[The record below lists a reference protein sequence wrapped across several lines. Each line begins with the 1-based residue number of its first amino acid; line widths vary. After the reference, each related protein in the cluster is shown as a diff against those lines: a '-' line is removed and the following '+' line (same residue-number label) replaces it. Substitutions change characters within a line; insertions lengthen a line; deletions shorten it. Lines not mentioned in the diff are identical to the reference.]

1 MATARPRHLAVDD
14 VWVWHA
20 VRAIVVVLATTE
32 AVFSAWVWR
41 TPLDVLLAVVSAAAV
56 IVALFHPVPGV
67 LMALAPL
74 ISDIL
79 MPRDHGVT
87 PMVVVTIVV
96 AARAQPRVALLVLTG
111 VAGIRAGHLWWSS
124 GSTESLFLAALFLAA
139 LGVGVVLRWLLR
151 HRILSTRELSLLE
164 ERVRATRQ
172 EERAA
177 LADELSGILTQ
188 DLRATG
194 ALLDRAQVAG
204 AGAAS
209 LVEVDAR
216 ARASLTRLRRLVSTL
231 RGAGTAD
238 QATPGDLVSALEEV
252 EDHLVGHGLTVEI
265 DLPDPATIRPT
276 TDADALLRTLRT
288 AVDRLREEGGTG
300 TIHLR
305 VAASGG
311 GVAVL
316 VGRRDG
322 DLGTRWLVEEFVPP
336 RPQSA
341 APADA
346 PRRPFLTRISLNTAR
361 LALALPAT
369 AAAGVWTVGLVLTW
383 RERPELLTHDLAMV
397 VAFLALAL
405 AATSPPASA
414 MVLAAAAIL
423 TSTRLAPVPGLSPL
437 FFLNVFLLAVVAA
450 NWPRI
455 VPVVALGSAL
465 TFIWWH
471 RGSDDHLVM
480 SLASVMLLTFGV
492 AFGLG
497 VRYFVRVRA
506 AHLQEFTR
514 LTRAFSVART
524 TERAQLA
531 GELHD
536 IVAHQLSLMTMVLMA
551 HGTSDEPAAVTATR
565 LRLVRLNAAAQAD
578 LATLVN
584 LTRQDAPPSREPGT
598 TPSRAAAATA
608 ETLRAAGH
616 PIDLRVSAG
625 ADSSDPTTQRT
636 VSSILREAT
645 TNILRYAPTGSPVEM
660 VITASEATL
669 GVRVVSAL
677 PSMARTNADSTG
689 FGLIGLAE
697 RVTLTGGTFT
707 AGPVGD
713 HWVVAASVPRTP
725 DSDPIAPRPSRL
737 FTRRSAAVGSD

>member
-1 MATARPRHLAVDD
+1 M
-14 VWVWHA
+14 
-20 VRAIVVVLATTE
+20 
-32 AVFSAWVWR
+32 F
-41 TPLDVLLAVVSAAAV
+41 
-56 IVALFHPVPGV
+56 
-67 LMALAPL
+67 
-74 ISDIL
+74 
-79 MPRDHGVT
+79 
-87 PMVVVTIVV
+87 
-96 AARAQPRVALLVLTG
+96 
-111 VAGIRAGHLWWSS
+111 
-124 GSTESLFLAALFLAA
+124 
-139 LGVGVVLRWLLR
+139 
-151 HRILSTRELSLLE
+151 
-164 ERVRATRQ
+164 
-172 EERAA
+172 
-177 LADELSGILTQ
+177 
-188 DLRATG
+188 
-194 ALLDRAQVAG
+194 
-204 AGAAS
+204 
-209 LVEVDAR
+209 
-216 ARASLTRLRRLVSTL
+216 
-231 RGAGTAD
+231 
-238 QATPGDLVSALEEV
+238 
-252 EDHLVGHGLTVEI
+252 
-265 DLPDPATIRPT
+265 
-276 TDADALLRTLRT
+276 
-288 AVDRLREEGGTG
+288 
-300 TIHLR
+300 
-305 VAASGG
+305 
-311 GVAVL
+311 
-316 VGRRDG
+316 
-322 DLGTRWLVEEFVPP
+322 
-336 RPQSA
+336 
-341 APADA
+341 
-346 PRRPFLTRISLNTAR
+346 
-361 LALALPAT
+361 
-369 AAAGVWTVGLVLTW
+369 TW

-423 TSTRLAPVPGLSPL
+423 TSTLLAPVPGLSPL
-437 FFLNVFLLAVVAA
+437 FFLNIFLLAVVAA

-598 TPSRAAAATA
+598 TPSRAAAAMA
-608 ETLRAAGH
+608 ETPRAAGH
-616 PIDLRVSAG
+616 SIDLRVSAD

-636 VSSILREAT
+636 VSRILREAT

-677 PSMARTNADSTG
+677 PSLARTNADSTG